1 MFVIFQLFLN
11 IDTEGRTYHRR
22 DSDFSRPP
30 SYVRGT
36 LHEKWWLLAESLQD
50 YFEGKFFDSWA
61 LCTSSFELVLLLTA
75 EKSTNFPEFLLQFF
89 R

>member
-1 MFVIFQLFLN
+1 MCLFGKKIKN
-11 IDTEGRTYHRR
+11 FEKRK
-22 DSDFSRPP
+22 

-50 YFEGKFFDSWA
+50 YFEGKIFDSSA